1 MNPPASGPRAT
12 ASAVT
17 PLQAPTAR
25 VRCRASGNIAEMIA
39 SVVGVASAAPA
50 PCSTRP
56 ASSTLSPVAS
66 PEISEAAVNSAV
78 PARNSRRRPYRSA
91 SRPPASSRLANTST

>member
-25 VRCRASGNIAEMIA
+25 PRSRSPGNIAEMIA
-39 SVVGVASAAPA
+39 SVVGAASAAPA
-50 PCSTRP
+50 PWSTRP
-56 ASSTLSPVAS
+56 ASSTPSPVAS
-66 PEISEAAVNSAV
+66 PDSSDATVNTAI

-91 SRPPASSRLANTST
+91 RRPPASSRLANTTT